1 MHADVLTM
9 VLAGGE
15 GRRLR
20 PLTDDR
26 AKPAVPFGGRYRIID
41 FVLSNLVNSGF
52 HRINVLT
59 QYKSDSLSRHISD
72 GWHLSPVL
80 DQFINIIP
88 AQQRVGQHWYKGSA
102 DAVYQNLNLI
112 EDHDPHDVCVFGG
125 DHIYKM
131 DIRQMLDAHR
141 SKNAELTVAAIPVP
155 IEQAREFGV
164 IQVDAD
170 GRILG
175 FEEKPAN
182 PKPMPN
188 DPTRALASMG
198 NYIFLR
204 EVLVREVERDAQ
216 QPDSAHDF
224 GKNII
229 TDMVRDPS
237 RRVFAYDFHT
247 NRVPGQPDS
256 ERGYW
261 RDVGSVD
268 SYWQA
273 SMDLVAVVP
282 QFDLYNRRWPIRTC
296 YGHYPPAKFVHD
308 DPVNGRTGMAVNSL
322 VAEGCIVSG
331 GTIRHSVLF
340 PQVRINS
347 YASVEE
353 SILFERV
360 QIGRRARI
368 RRAIIDKHVEIPP
381 DTVIGY
387 DPNHDRE
394 RFSVSEGGIVVIKK
408 GTKL

>member
-1 MHADVLTM
+1 M
-9 VLAGGE
+9 
-15 GRRLR
+15 
-20 PLTDDR
+20 
-26 AKPAVPFGGRYRIID
+26 
-41 FVLSNLVNSGF
+41 
-52 HRINVLT
+52 
-59 QYKSDSLSRHISD
+59 
-72 GWHLSPVL
+72 
-80 DQFINIIP
+80 
-88 AQQRVGQHWYKGSA
+88 
-102 DAVYQNLNLI
+102 
-112 EDHDPHDVCVFGG
+112 
-125 DHIYKM
+125 
-131 DIRQMLDAHR
+131 
-141 SKNAELTVAAIPVP
+141 P
-155 IEQAREFGV
+155 IAQAREFGV

-175 FEEKPAN
+175 FEEKPQN

-198 NYIFLR
+198 NYIFR
-204 EVLVREVERDAQ
+204 RDVLVSEVARDAKT
-216 QPDSAHDF
+216 PGSAHDF

-237 RRVFAYDFHT
+237 RRVFAYDFFT

-268 SYWQA
+268 SYWQT

-282 QFDLYNRRWPIRTC
+282 EFDLYNRRWPIRTF
-296 YGHYPPAKFVHD
+296 YDHFPPAKFVHD

-331 GTIRHSVLF
+331 GTIRHSVLS

-347 YASVEE
+347 FANVEE

-368 RRAIIDKHVEIPP
+368 RRAIIDKNVEIPP
-381 DTVIGY
+381 GHRHRLR
-387 DPNHDRE
+387 PRA
-394 RFSVSEGGIVVIKK
+394 
-408 GTKL
+408 

>member
-1 MHADVLTM
+1 MHPDVLTM

-52 HRINVLT
+52 YHINVLT
-59 QYKSDSLSRHISD
+59 QYKSDSLSRHISA
-72 GWHLSPVL
+72 GWHLSSVL

-88 AQQRVGQHWYKGSA
+88 AQQRVGEHWYKGSA
-102 DAVYQNLNLI
+102 DAVFQNLNLI

-125 DHIYKM
+125 DNIYKM
-131 DIRQMLDAHR
+131 HIGQMLELHR
-141 SKNAELTVAAIPVP
+141 DNDAELTVATIPVP
-155 IEQAREFGV
+155 IAQAREFGV
-164 IQVDAD
+164 IQVDER

-182 PKPMPN
+182 PKPLPH
-188 DPTRALASMG
+188 DPTRALVSMG
-198 NYIFLR
+198 NYIFR
-204 EVLVREVERDAQ
+204 RDVLVREVTRDAKT
-216 QPDSAHDF
+216 PGSAHDF

-237 RRVFAYDFHT
+237 RLVFAYDFSV

-268 SYWQA
+268 SYWQT

-282 QFDLYNRRWPIRTC
+282 EFDLYNRRWPIRTF
-296 YGHYPPAKFVHD
+296 YDHFPPAKFVHD
-308 DPVNGRTGMAVNSL
+308 DHINGRTGMAVNSL

-347 YASVEE
+347 YASIEE

-368 RRAIIDKHVEIPP
+368 RRAIIDKNVEVPP
-381 DTVIGY
+381 DAVIGY
-387 DPNHDRE
+387 DLEHDRE
-394 RFSVSEGGIVVIKK
+394 RFEVSEGGIVVVKK
-408 GTKL
+408 GTKI